1 MGSVRYL
8 IFDNN
13 LYNVQKLFMT
23 IAALH
28 LFKCSVFVRILY
40 ICNSD
45 ADILQESLNPWDL
58 PDISKS
64 LDYLI
69 KLVNLSLFFLAYF
82 HMLE

>member
-1 MGSVRYL
+1 
-8 IFDNN
+8 
-13 LYNVQKLFMT
+13 MT
-23 IAALH
+23 
-28 LFKCSVFVRILY
+28 KYWDR
-40 ICNSD
+40 
-45 ADILQESLNPWDL
+45 DL